1 MDVCILILLVIDGN
15 VNTGLQ
21 FNTEFQAELQRNF
34 FEDFGA
40 SLCKGYIMEGVQS
53 LILIP

>member
-21 FNTEFQAELQRNF
+21 FNTEFQAELQLLF
-34 FEDFGA
+34 FEDFGGG
-40 SLCKGYIMEGVQS
+40 LLNGTTMEGIGH
-53 LILIP
+53 LILDP